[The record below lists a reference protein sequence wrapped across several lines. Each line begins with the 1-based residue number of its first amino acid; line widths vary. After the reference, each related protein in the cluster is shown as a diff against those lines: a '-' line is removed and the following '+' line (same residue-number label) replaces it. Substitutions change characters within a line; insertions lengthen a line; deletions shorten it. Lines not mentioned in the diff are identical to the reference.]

1 MTWTPAKGG
10 TDPVDGKPYPTNQKE
25 LGLMLKEQY
34 HVRDAVTLTN
44 CSMCH
49 R

>member
-1 MTWTPAKGG
+1 MNPLIGQ
-10 TDPVDGKPYPTNQKE
+10 PRPTNQKD
-25 LGLMLKEQY
+25 LGSLLKEQY
-34 HVRDAVTLTN
+34 NVRDAVTLTN